1 MISPDVDYSVQILI
15 NRTKYATM
23 IPYSEYGK
31 EASRARYGRTKG
43 GILHA
48 RTGCRT
54 AATQTRQRN
63 QDAPTRGDAWVQSGG
78 SLAYQQRRICT
89 VHEVSEECLS
99 EQGEQVTLSVAGST
113 PNVSQALSV
122 DPCSRYLVAYCT
134 TVGNG
139 VVRRV

>member
-1 MISPDVDYSVQILI
+1 MISVDYSVQILI
-15 NRTKYATM
+15 NRTRYATM
-23 IPYSEYGK
+23 TPYAEYGK

-48 RTGCRT
+48 RTGCSNS
-54 AATQTRQRN
+54 ATENRQRN
-63 QDAPTRGDAWVQSGG
+63 QDAPTRSDARLQSGR

-89 VHEVSEECLS
+89 VHGVSEECLS

-122 DPCSRYLVAYCT
+122 DPATDRVTCSPCSDKHSSET
-134 TVGNG
+134 
-139 VVRRV
+139 